1 MTYINELLSDK
12 KRLKDDLSEVLI
24 EKSKYTVITPEY
36 KPLLERQHVLECELH
51 ILEMLLKR
59 KGGK

>member
-1 MTYINELLSDK
+1 MTYINELLQDK
-12 KRLKDDLSEVLI
+12 KKLKEDLSAVLK
-24 EKSKYTVITPEY
+24 EKMKYDILDPEY

-59 KGGK
+59 KGNK